1 MHTAHI
7 LIFLAGLLAI
17 VSIWAGA
24 FASRLKAPLL
34 LVFLLLGMLA
44 GEDGAGIAFSD
55 MGTAYLLGS
64 LALTVIL
71 FEGGIKTH
79 RSMLGLALFPASLL
93 ATLGVV
99 ISAAGIAY
107 AATWFG
113 LSWAQA
119 LLLGA
124 AVAPTDAAAVGTLLR
139 QGGIRLPE
147 RVGAILE
154 LESGL
159 NDPISVVLMVLGVD
173 LILHPGLLTPGHAL
187 LLVAQEML
195 GGAAIGIGGGFL
207 LLWLLRQLRAE
218 AGIYPV
224 LALGGAMA
232 IFGGAQ
238 TLETSGFLAVY
249 LAGFIVGNYGHE
261 QRQAVTAFFEAF
273 SWAAQIGL
281 FVLLGL
287 LVTPH
292 ELLALIRPALFVA
305 GLLIAVARPVASFIC
320 LLPFRMPMRQ
330 IGFISWV
337 GLRGAVPIYL
347 TLIPVLSGL
356 PRANVLFELVFV
368 VVVMSLVVQ
377 GWTAGPAARLAGFA
391 EGEHKAG
398 I

>member
-1 MHTAHI
+1 MQTAHI

-24 FASRLKAPLL
+24 FAARLKAPLL
-34 LVFLLLGMLA
+34 LIFLVLGMIA
-44 GEDGAGIAFSD
+44 GEDGAGIVFND
-55 MGTAYLLGS
+55 MGAAYLLGS
-64 LALTVIL
+64 LALAVIL
-71 FEGGIKTH
+71 FEGGMKTH
-79 RSMLGLALFPASLL
+79 RSMLGVALAPSAML
-93 ATLGVV
+93 ATSGVV
-99 ISAAGIAY
+99 ITAGGIAY
-107 AATWFG
+107 AATLFG
-113 LSWAQA
+113 LTWPQA

-124 AVAPTDAAAVGTLLR
+124 AVAPTDAAAVATLLR

-147 RVGAILE
+147 QVGAILE

-159 NDPISVVLMVLGVD
+159 NDPISVVLMLLGVD
-173 LILHPGLLTPGHAL
+173 LLLHPGSLGIADAVLLICK
-187 LLVAQEML
+187 EML

-207 LLWLLRQLRAE
+207 LLWLLRRLQAE
-218 AGIYPV
+218 PGIYPV
-224 LALGGAMA
+224 LACGGALA

-238 TLETSGFLAVY
+238 SLGTSGFLAVY
-249 LAGFIVGNYGHE
+249 LAGFIAGNYRHDHAHSVN
-261 QRQAVTAFFEAF
+261 QFFEAF
-273 SWAAQIGL
+273 AWAAQIGL

-292 ELLALIRPALFVA
+292 ELLALIRPALFVG
-305 GLLIAVARPVASFIC
+305 GLLIVVARPVAAFLC
-320 LLPFRMPMRQ
+320 LAPFRLPVAQ

-377 GWTAGPAARLAGFA
+377 GWTVGPAARLCGFA
-391 EGEHKAG
+391 GAKA
-398 I
+398 